1 MCGLT
6 GAAMFGRSAPTLE
19 VSSPPPSARVHG
31 NQARAEE
38 EGWIKEKWG
47 EIVVTEGARDAE
59 GSDAK
64 VKSDKVLY

>member
-1 MCGLT
+1 LCGLT
-6 GAAMFGRSAPTLE
+6 GAAMFGRSAPTVD

-38 EGWIKEKWG
+38 EGWIKEKWRD
-47 EIVVTEGARDAE
+47 IDMTEGARDAG

-64 VKSDKVLY
+64 SDGVLY